1 MSSKFKRVLQ
11 STLAAAFGVQS
22 RKNRIQDF
30 EEGHA
35 GWFILAG
42 VMFTVVFVA
51 TVLTVVNLV
60 LP

>member
-1 MSSKFKRVLQ
+1 
-11 STLAAAFGVQS
+11 LACKV
-22 RKNRIQDF
+22 RKTGIQDF